1 MKSFMVMRNSFKS
14 SGSHISKYRNQKVV
28 FDGHRFDSKRECQ
41 RYKELKLCEQAKLI
55 KDLRLQV
62 PFVLIEKSKHGGAI
76 KYIADFVYK
85 MDGQLVVE
93 DVKGVRTPLYK
104 LKKRLLVEKYGIE
117 IQEV

>member
-1 MKSFMVMRNSFKS
+1 MKNSLKF
-14 SGSHISKYRNQKVV
+14 SGNRTSKYGNHKVEY
-28 FDGHRFDSKRECQ
+28 GGYKFDSKRE
-41 RYKELKLCEQAKLI
+41 RDRFIELTLLREKGYIKE
-55 KDLRLQV
+55 LRLQV
-62 PFVLIEKSKHGGAI
+62 PFVLIEKSRHGGAI